1 MISLIWSPYTH
12 CTRHLFPHLISLPAR
27 ANFSDIT
34 NENLL
39 WHLINNWKLVD
50 QHRVRV
56 MEKSIAFHTLRISI
70 DQCNGLVGDRHSGVP
85 TPWQLVC
92 QALRHAV
99 RLLVWRE
106 KLETELSQS
115 SQICPLAGHWHPA
128 MTACPRRH
136 SESPLCGDTTVKAPL
151 WRHHSESPLCGDTTM
166 KAPSVAT
173 PQWKPPLWRHHS
185 ESPLCGDTR
194 ASKRLWSRSEWSLV
208 CWQLCRLSN
217 VSLYHPSNSFT
228 LTSSKVDR
236 ALNLM

>member
-1 MISLIWSPYTH
+1 MSRRCTSTILRTQQVMISLVWSPYTH

-39 WHLINNWKLVD
+39 WHLINNWKPVD

-99 RLLVWRE
+99 RLLVRRE
-106 KLETELSQS
+106 KLETELNQS
-115 SQICPLAGHWHPA
+115 SQICPLSGHWHPA

-136 SESPLCGDTTVKAPL
+136 NES
-151 WRHHSESPLCGDTTM
+151 
-166 KAPSVAT
+166 PSVAT
-173 PQWKPPLWRHHS
+173 PGLAKGSGAGQNK
-185 ESPLCGDTR
+185 
-194 ASKRLWSRSEWSLV
+194 ASSADSCSAFLMSV
-208 CWQLCRLSN
+208 FTI
-217 VSLYHPSNSFT
+217 PSISFT